1 MRVSS
6 RVLSRLIGVLLAVVL
21 GLAALSMA
29 FSEWGEV
36 VVVRPLGVE
45 SPSETRVW
53 IVELPGGAYL
63 RGGHG
68 PGWAESAVMAGRASL
83 RRDGV
88 WQDYRIFDVPGARAR
103 DRVNAAM
110 AAKYGFSDRFI
121 GWTRDVETTR
131 PLRLEPIP

>member
-1 MRVSS
+1 VRASLRGV
-6 RVLSRLIGVLLAVVL
+6 GVLLGIVL
-21 GLAALSMA
+21 GLVALSMF

-36 VVVRPLGVE
+36 VVIRPLGVE

-53 IVELPGGAYL
+53 IVELPDGAYL

-83 RRDGV
+83 RRDGS
-88 WQDYRIFDVPGARAR
+88 WQDYRVFDVPGARAR

-121 GWTRDVETTR
+121 GWTRDVESTR
-131 PLRLEPIP
+131 PLRLEPMP

>member
-1 MRVSS
+1 MRASLRGV
-6 RVLSRLIGVLLAVVL
+6 GVLLGIVL
-21 GLAALSMA
+21 GLVALSMF

-36 VVVRPLGVE
+36 VVIRPLGVE

-53 IVELPGGAYL
+53 IVELPDGAYL

-83 RRDGV
+83 RRDGS
-88 WQDYRIFDVPGARAR
+88 WQDYRVFDVPGARAR

-121 GWTRDVETTR
+121 GWTRDVESTR
-131 PLRLEPIP
+131 PLRLEPMP

>member
-1 MRVSS
+1 MTI
-6 RVLSRLIGVLLAVVL
+6 VLRLMGWLLGAVVL
-21 GLAALSMA
+21 LAALSIG

-45 SPSETRVW
+45 SPQETRVW
-53 IVELPGGAYL
+53 IVELPDGAYL

-68 PGWAESAVMAGRASL
+68 EGWAESIVMAGRASL
-83 RRDGV
+83 QRDGA
-88 WQDYRIFDVPGARAR
+88 WQHYQVFDVPGPVAR

-131 PLRLEPIP
+131 PVRLEPML